1 MNDLIDIIYNFA
13 VKSSHFTMFIVIFS
27 HLFRKNFIGITI
39 FPFIFLRDPK
49 LKEDKTLINH
59 ETIHIIQ
66 QVELLVIPFYI
77 WYFTEYAY
85 RLIQY
90 KDQHKAYRNISFEC
104 EAYANENNPNYLKER
119 KFYNFLKYI

>member
-1 MNDLIDIIYNFA
+1 
-13 VKSSHFTMFIVIFS
+13 MFVVVLS
-27 HLFRKNFIGITI
+27 HLFRKNFIGITL

-49 LKEDKTLINH
+49 LTENKTLINH

-77 WYFTEYAY
+77 WYLTEYLF

-90 KDQHKAYRNISFEC
+90 KNQHKAYRNISFER
-104 EAYANENNPNYLKER
+104 EAYANEKNPNYLKER